1 MHDLVIRD
9 ASDRDI
15 DRLEELEKL
24 CFSMP
29 WTKEQLISQLP
40 DDMHVFLAADIGG
53 EMAGYVG
60 MMHVVD
66 EGYIS
71 NVAVAPEYRRRGIAD
86 ALISALIARCEALA
100 LAFVTLE
107 VRRGNAGAV
116 ALYKKHGFLPVGER
130 KDYYELPREDALLM
144 TKFFKRGMEIENTII

>member
-53 EMAGYVG
+53 ETAGYVG